1 MKKEK
6 HIQGIHERHNR
17 EMELRGGNCGHRWP
31 GGPANGSDAPAAPQA
46 PYFEDGDIWRSELLK
61 RQPLKANPVGDERTV
76 KRSELT
82 RMDTMDIVDLKRR
95 TEEELE
101 KRSWAKALENL
112 NTMDLADLSV
122 AIGERL
128 GKKGLNTSSKP
139 STPPLAPPSRNKRN
153 VTILT
158 RV

>member
-1 MKKEK
+1 
-6 HIQGIHERHNR
+6 
-17 EMELRGGNCGHRWP
+17 MELRGGNCGHRWP

-82 RMDTMDIVDLKRR
+82 KMDTMAIVDLKRR

-128 GKKGLNTSSKP
+128 VKRGLSTSSKP
-139 STPPLAPPSRNKRN
+139 RAPPDGRP
-153 VTILT
+153 I
-158 RV
+158 

>member
-17 EMELRGGNCGHRWP
+17 EIELRGGNCGHRWP
-31 GGPANGSDAPAAPQA
+31 GGPAIGSDGPAAPRA

-61 RQPLKANPVGDERTV
+61 RQPLKAKPVDDERTV
-76 KRSELT
+76 KHSELT
-82 RMDTMDIVDLKRR
+82 RMDTMAIVDLKRR

-112 NTMDLADLSV
+112 NTMDLADLSA

-128 GKKGLNTSSKP
+128 GKKGLNPSSKP
-139 STPPLAPPSRNKRN
+139 STPPLARNKRN

>member
-1 MKKEK
+1 M
-6 HIQGIHERHNR
+6 
-17 EMELRGGNCGHRWP
+17 
-31 GGPANGSDAPAAPQA
+31 A
-46 PYFEDGDIWRSELLK
+46 
-61 RQPLKANPVGDERTV
+61 
-76 KRSELT
+76 
-82 RMDTMDIVDLKRR
+82 IVDLKRR

-112 NTMDLADLSV
+112 NTMDLADLSA

-128 GKKGLNTSSKP
+128 GKRGLNTSSKP
-139 STPPLAPPSRNKRN
+139 STSPLARNKRN

>member
-1 MKKEK
+1 MD
-6 HIQGIHERHNR
+6 
-17 EMELRGGNCGHRWP
+17 LRGGNCGHRWP

-82 RMDTMDIVDLKRR
+82 KMDTMAIVDLKRR

-128 GKKGLNTSSKP
+128 VKRGLSTSSKP
-139 STPPLAPPSRNKRN
+139 RAPPDGRP
-153 VTILT
+153 I
-158 RV
+158 